1 MESDIQ
7 WLQFCGKWLLLEQQ
21 QWKDPRSAS
30 LSILSSHSS
39 EQQEGLL
46 YLRMDSG
53 THSLKRHRD
62 VSKSSRSYSRRWTG
76 SAVGI
81 HHTHF
86 LTFGELSCIGWYKIT
101 SLLMPPECC
110 SANSALQAQDYNFI
124 LVTVMRF
131 FPETPEK
138 RNIFQSVRKGL
149 RPTMLTLVHA
159 FSDGVKP
166 MHQRNLH
173 VVMLCAM
180 AVNRN
185 VKAGVLLIQS
195 ALMSITTSTQT
206 SVYKKIVPNIHPQ

>member
-1 MESDIQ
+1 MAPVLWEVASFGAAAVERSQKCFTLHSFIPLFRVAGRPPISENGQ
-7 WLQFCGKWLLLEQQ
+7 WDTVSQETEMLVSPPGLTPEDGLDLQ
-21 QWKDPRSAS
+21 
-30 LSILSSHSS
+30 
-39 EQQEGLL
+39 
-46 YLRMDSG
+46 
-53 THSLKRHRD
+53 
-62 VSKSSRSYSRRWTG
+62 
-76 SAVGI
+76 VGI

-110 SANSALQAQDYNFI
+110 SANSALQAQDYDFI

-166 MHQRNLH
+166 MH
-173 VVMLCAM
+173 
-180 AVNRN
+180 
-185 VKAGVLLIQS
+185 
-195 ALMSITTSTQT
+195 
-206 SVYKKIVPNIHPQ
+206 